1 MGARILIIDD
11 NAANLYLMAYLL
23 REAGYEV
30 VVAGNGQD
38 GLEVARAQSPE
49 LIICDAQMPVMDG
62 YEFARHARR
71 DPMLAGLPLVS
82 VTAYAMAGD
91 REKSLTAGFDAYLS
105 KPIVPENFVQQISAV
120 LREAKRK
127 IGGSGDPENG
137 DHTRR

>member
-1 MGARILIIDD
+1 MPARILIIDD
-11 NAANLYLMAYLL
+11 NSANLYLMAYLL

-38 GLEVARAQSPE
+38 GLEVARAQPLD

-62 YEFARHARR
+62 YEFARHVKR

-91 REKSLTAGFDAYLS
+91 REKSLAAGFDEYLS
-105 KPIVPENFVQQISAV
+105 KPIVPENFARQISV
-120 LREAKRK
+120 FLREAKRK
-127 IGGSGDPENG
+127 NCSNGNPEHGDR
-137 DHTRR
+137 TRR

>member
-1 MGARILIIDD
+1 MAAKILIIDD

-30 VVAGNGQD
+30 AVAGNGQD
-38 GLEVARAQSPE
+38 GLEVARAQLPE

-91 REKSLTAGFDAYLS
+91 REKSLAAGFDAYLS
-105 KPIVPENFVQQISAV
+105 KPIVPENFAQQISAV
-120 LREAKRK
+120 LREAKCK
-127 IGGSGDPENG
+127 IGNGRDPENG

>member
-1 MGARILIIDD
+1 MSARILIIDD
-11 NAANLYLMAYLL
+11 NSANLYLMAYLL
-23 REAGYEV
+23 REAGYDV

-127 IGGSGDPENG
+127 IEGCGDPENG

>member
-1 MGARILIIDD
+1 MSARILIIDD

-30 VVAGNGQD
+30 IVAGNGQV
-38 GLEVARAQSPE
+38 GLAVARARLPD

-62 YEFARHARR
+62 YEFARHAKR

-82 VTAYAMAGD
+82 VTAYAMEGD
-91 REKSLTAGFDAYLS
+91 REKSMTAGFDAYMS
-105 KPIVPENFVQQISAV
+105 KPIVPENFARQIAAF
-120 LREAKRK
+120 LADAKRK
-127 IGGSGDPENG
+127 NGDNQEPENG